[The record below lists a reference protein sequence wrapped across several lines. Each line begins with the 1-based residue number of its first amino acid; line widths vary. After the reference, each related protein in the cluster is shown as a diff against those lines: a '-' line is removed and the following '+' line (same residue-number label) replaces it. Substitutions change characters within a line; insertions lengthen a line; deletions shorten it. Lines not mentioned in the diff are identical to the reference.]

1 MTSRRGGVSRHG
13 AIPEHCLSETLQRI
27 GVGETDMMG
36 IVHHG
41 HYVDYFER
49 GRLEYMRRRGLSYK
63 DFVGRGLHM
72 PVIELNVR
80 YKKPAYFDDLISVET
95 RLAALTR
102 VTVRFDY
109 VLRRPVTG
117 GPSDAPTEPELLLEA
132 MVMLAC
138 VDARHRPR
146 GLPEDV
152 VQMLFSPECAPPL
165 ETARG

>member
-1 MTSRRGGVSRHG
+1 VSRHG
-13 AIPEHCLSETLQRI
+13 AIPEHCLSETSQRI

-41 HYVDYFER
+41 HYIDYLER

-63 DFVGRGLHM
+63 ELVGRGFHM
-72 PVIELNVR
+72 PVIELSVR
-80 YKKPAYFDDLISVET
+80 YRKPAYFDDLISVET

-117 GPSDAPTEPELLLEA
+117 HGEASTEPQLLLEA

-138 VDARHRPR
+138 VDSRHRPR

-152 VQMLFSPECAPPL
+152 VQMLFSPEGAPPP
-165 ETARG
+165 ETGRG

>member
-1 MTSRRGGVSRHG
+1 MTSRKGGSSRHG

-49 GRLEYMRRRGLSYK
+49 GRLEYMRRRGVSYK
-63 DFVGRGLHM
+63 EFVARGYHM

-80 YKKPAYFDDLISVET
+80 YRKPAYFDDLLRVET
-95 RLAALTR
+95 RLAGLTR

-109 VLRRPVTG
+109 VLRRARDSDSEG
-117 GPSDAPTEPELLLEA
+117 GTDLLLEA
-132 MVMLAC
+132 TVMLAC
-138 VDARHRPR
+138 IDARHRPR

-152 VQMLFSPECAPPL
+152 VQMLLLAELPAEPGRAHS
-165 ETARG
+165 